1 MKNELKEK
9 LAAEFEAADFFNKLP
24 TEIENFTL
32 KKICDDADDKF
43 IYFTFDNPA
52 AHKSLTAYFHEETK
66 EYKVRVKIGL
76 TEFCLTNFFTED
88 FNHFIKILDAE
99 LADAIKNL
107 DTPLDVDADI
117 LIAEKNFSAWN
128 YGNDL
133 PKNLE
138 GFELFASP
146 KNPIKITNGSYIIIN
161 YSDFE
166 NERELCIIYNVYTD
180 NFSGESQIGGVNHP
194 LYIFD
199 AKDLKQLEKILS
211 KNLSLTLRNIKQE
224 VNRE

>member
-1 MKNELKEK
+1 MKTELKTK
-9 LAAEFEAADFFNKLP
+9 LAAECEAADFFSKIP
-24 TEIENFTL
+24 SEIENFTL

-43 IYFTFDNPA
+43 IYFTFDKPA

-88 FNHFIKILDAE
+88 FNLFIKILDAE

-117 LIAEKNFSAWN
+117 LIAEQNFSAWT
-128 YGNDL
+128 YGKEL

-146 KNPIKITNGSYIIIN
+146 TNPIKITNGSYIIIN

-166 NERELCIIYNVYTD
+166 NERELSIIYNVYSD

-199 AKDLKQLEKILS
+199 AKNLKQLEKILI
-211 KNLSLTLRNIKQE
+211 KNLSYALNDIKQE
-224 VNRE
+224 VSRE

>member
-1 MKNELKEK
+1 MKTELKNK
-9 LAAEFEAADFFNKLP
+9 LAAECEAANFFEKIP
-24 TEIENFTL
+24 SEIENFTL
-32 KKICDDADDKF
+32 KKICDDVDDKF
-43 IYFTFDNPA
+43 IYFTFEKPA
-52 AHKSLTAYFHEETK
+52 SHKSLTAYFHEETK

-117 LIAEKNFSAWN
+117 LIVEQNFSAWT
-128 YGNDL
+128 YGNNL
-133 PKNLE
+133 PQNLE

>member
-1 MKNELKEK
+1 MKTELKNK
-9 LAAEFEAADFFNKLP
+9 LTAEFEEADFFSKLP
-24 TEIENFTL
+24 SEIENFTL
-32 KKICDDADDKF
+32 KKICDDVDDKY
-43 IYFTFDNPA
+43 IYFIFEKPD
-52 AHKSLTAYFHEETK
+52 AHKSLTAYFHEETR

-76 TEFCLTNFFTED
+76 NEFCLTNFFTDD
-88 FNHFIKILDAE
+88 FQHFIKILDEE
-99 LADAIKNL
+99 LAAAIKNL

-117 LIAEKNFSAWN
+117 LIADKNFSAWT
-128 YGNDL
+128 YADEL

-166 NERELCIIYNVYTD
+166 NERELSIVYNVYTD

-199 AKDLKQLEKILS
+199 AKDLKQLEKILI
-211 KNLSLTLRNIKQE
+211 KNLSYALNDIRQE
-224 VNRE
+224 VNLE